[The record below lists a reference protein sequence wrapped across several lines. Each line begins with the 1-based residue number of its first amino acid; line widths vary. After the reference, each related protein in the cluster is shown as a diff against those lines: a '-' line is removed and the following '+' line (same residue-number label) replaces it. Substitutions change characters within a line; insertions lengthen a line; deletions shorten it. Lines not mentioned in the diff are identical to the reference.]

1 MKTMRYGFWAVVALC
16 LIVAGMANRDMT
28 TLRLIPEPLA
38 GYIGF
43 APQVTLPLFVV
54 IFLCVG
60 VGLLI
65 GLLWEWVREHKLRV
79 EGRVASYELATTKRE
94 VEKLRAE
101 AAGSK
106 SEDDVLALLE
116 KAS

>member
-1 MKTMRYGFWAVVALC
+1 MKAIRYGFWAVVAVC
-16 LIVAGMANRDMT
+16 LIVAGLANRELT
-28 TLRLIPEPLA
+28 TLRVIPEPLA

-43 APQVTLPLFVV
+43 SPQVTLPLFVV

-60 VGLLI
+60 LGLFI
-65 GLLWEWVREHKLRV
+65 GLLWEWVREHRIRA
-79 EGRVASYELATTKRE
+79 EGRATSRELATMRRE
-94 VEKLRAE
+94 VEQLRAE